1 MSHEQIASELAK
13 AKEPIVLI
21 YAFNAT
27 GKTRLSV
34 AYKDAT
40 KSEDGRHAGVY
51 YNAYSED
58 LFVWDNDPENG
69 ETNIQLDIRKSS
81 LNRFHTSLTEDDIR
95 DKLNRFRPHY
105 RFNFVLHDNSEDGIK
120 SVMFF
125 REVADSADPNKISK
139 VPFKISRGEE
149 RIFVWCFFLAL
160 FDVEGWADQQS
171 SHFFIDDPVSSLD
184 DHNIFITASTIYD
197 LIEDHHD
204 KRKFVITTHHIG
216 LFSILADMLTK
227 GEKASTFK
235 KKMRICTLS
244 LKNGGVSL
252 ESCRNDVFLYHLRLL
267 QVLDGAHAA
276 NEVKA
281 YHFALLRQILE
292 NISSFLG
299 VGQFSYVLEQIGID
313 DVDEVAGIVNTLSHK
328 KVYYFESD
336 DLKPDNLEMFNKVFL
351 GLKEKY
357 QFVLHTPAKDAEPA
371 TTPSNAT
378 KIAVKNAAG
387 KTGKKATR
395 KTP

>member
-1 MSHEQIASELAK
+1 MSHEKIAKELAG

-40 KSEDGRHAGVY
+40 KGRDGKHSGVY

-69 ETNIQLDIRKSS
+69 EANVQLDIRKSS
-81 LNRFHTSLTEDDIR
+81 LNRFHSSLSEDDIR
-95 DKLNRFRPHY
+95 DKLNLYRPNY
-105 RFNFVLHDNSEDGIK
+105 RFDFIPHDNPEDGIK

-125 REVADSADPNKISK
+125 YEVADPEDPNKVSK

-160 FDVEGWADQQS
+160 FDVEGWADKQS

-197 LIEDHHD
+197 LIEEHHQQ
-204 KRKFVITTHHIG
+204 RKFVITTHHIG
-216 LFSILADMLTK
+216 LFSILSDMLTK
-227 GEKASTFK
+227 GEKASKFTK
-235 KKMRICTLS
+235 LTRVCTLS
-244 LKNGGVSL
+244 LKNGEVSL

-267 QVLDGAHAA
+267 QVLDGAYAT

-281 YHFALLRQILE
+281 YHFALLRQVLE
-292 NISSFLG
+292 NIASFLG
-299 VGQFSYVLEQIGID
+299 VRQFGYVLKQIGISD
-313 DVDEVAGIVNTLSHK
+313 AEEVAAIVNTMSHK

-336 DLKPDNLEMFNKVFL
+336 ELVRDTREMFEKIFMA
-351 GLKEKY
+351 LKEKY
-357 QFVLHTPAKDAEPA
+357 QFVLHTPAPVAAPPA
-371 TTPSNAT
+371 APAP
-378 KIAVKNAAG
+378 APAAG
-387 KTGKKATR
+387 AT
-395 KTP
+395 P